1 MNLSPAAKATADMV
15 RRILTFSI
23 FLTVIILP
31 AQSQDRPDALAS
43 YNAGDYAGAVEI
55 CLEEIEEAPAS
66 RDSYSV
72 LCWSLLALKRY
83 EETFEYAT
91 RAYEFAPNDPRIVE
105 VLGEANYF
113 LGRNLEALEL
123 FEKYAVIADT
133 GGRIDRVY
141 YFMGEIF
148 IRLGEYNHADI
159 AFSTALYH
167 SPNISAWWG
176 RLGYAREMSSDFV
189 NSLEAYNKALA
200 LNPNL
205 LDADRGRARVQSAL
219 SQQ

>member
-1 MNLSPAAKATADMV
+1 MK
-15 RRILTFSI
+15 RRIFTISLY
-23 FLTVIILP
+23 LAVIILS

-43 YNAGDYAGAVEI
+43 YNIGNYAGAVEI
-55 CLEEIEEAPAS
+55 CLAEIQAAPES
-66 RDSYSV
+66 RDSYAV
-72 LCWSLLALKRY
+72 LCWSFISLKQY
-83 EETFEYAT
+83 EEAFEYAAK
-91 RAYEFAPNDPRIVE
+91 AYAFAPNDPRIIE

-113 LGRNLEALEL
+113 LGRNLEALGL

-141 YFMGEIF
+141 YLMGEVF

-176 RLGYAREMSSDFV
+176 RLGYAREMASDFA

-205 LDADRGRARVQSAL
+205 LDADRGRTRVQSAL
-219 SQQ
+219 N

>member
-1 MNLSPAAKATADMV
+1 MILNPAVKVIPDMNRYLLITTLL
-15 RRILTFSI
+15 LTMI
-23 FLTVIILP
+23 VLP
-31 AQSQDRPDALAS
+31 AQSQDRPDALAR

-55 CLEEIEEAPAS
+55 CLEEIQAVPKS

-72 LCWSLLALKRY
+72 LCWSLLALKQY

-91 RAYEFAPNDPRIVE
+91 LAYDFAPNDPRIVE

-113 LGRNLEALEL
+113 LGKNLEALEF

-133 GGRIDRVY
+133 GWRIDRVY
-141 YFMGEIF
+141 YLMGEVF
-148 IRLGEYNHADI
+148 VRLGEYNHADI
-159 AFSTALYH
+159 AFLTALYH
-167 SPNISAWWG
+167 SPNISSWWG
-176 RLGYAREMSSDFV
+176 RLGYAREMASDYA

-205 LDADRGRARVQSAL
+205 LDADRGRMRVQSAL
-219 SQQ
+219 SQN